1 MTTLDFVVMH
11 PRQQRWEVGV
21 TRADGSRTIV
31 VYTWLTKEFTDT
43 PLDSWWLTVKAE
55 AEVFDSGRMPL

>member
-31 VYTWLTKEFTDT
+31 AYSWLTKELTNT
-43 PLDSWWLTVKAE
+43 PPDSWWLSVRTE
-55 AEVFDSGRMPL
+55 AETPDSGRMPL